1 MTAKVTWTDMRT
13 RGGASMLDKFARML
27 ERSELNSMDLA
38 NKFVAIKMHRATR
51 PSSGPYM

>member
-38 NKFVAIKMHRATR
+38 NKFVAIKMHLGEAS
-51 PSSGPYM
+51 PF